1 MSFRKLLLAGA
12 ALAASTA
19 AVAAPANAS
28 IIDRPHFKVLGVVI
42 VWAADETNGNAPIA
56 TDFVIDDSVGGV
68 AANDTDLIGGAAV
81 DGRTVVTG
89 SLTPTKDS
97 TSTAALGDI
106 LTIDDDGNAANGV
119 TQSVDTGTPTS
130 FGAFDVTGETL
141 TGDLTHNSSFFVA
154 SNTAFNIDGTATA
167 LTQTGDFDMTDVSFS
182 MGVTVSGTAAND
194 GIDFGGNAQDPG
206 GTFGSFANLGAMTGG
221 TPVYQGNQRTAA
233 SAGTITGQSVRFDA
247 TYELGTS
254 GYDLSMGA
262 GEVEAEV
269 VYTVYVP

>member
-19 AVAAPANAS
+19 AVATPANAS

-42 VWAADETNGNAPIA
+42 VWAADETNGNTPIA
-56 TDFVIDDSVGGV
+56 TDFVINDTVGS
-68 AANDTDLIGGAAV
+68 NDTDLIGGTNV

-89 SLTPTKDS
+89 SLTPTSDG

-106 LTIDDDGNAANGV
+106 LVIDNDGDATNGV
-119 TQSVDTGTPTS
+119 TQSVDTATPTS

-141 TGDLTHNSSFFVA
+141 GGNLTHEASFFVA
-154 SNTAFNIDGTATA
+154 SNTVFNIDGAATA
-167 LTQTGDFDMTDVSFS
+167 ITQSGDFDMTDVTFN

-194 GIDFGGNAQDPG
+194 GIDFGGSAQDPG
-206 GTFGSFANLGAMTGG
+206 GSFPALANLNAMGSG
-221 TPVYQGNQRTAA
+221 TPVYQGGQRTAA
-233 SAGTITGQSVRFDA
+233 TAGSITAQSVRFDA

>member
-19 AVAAPANAS
+19 AVATPAHAS

-42 VWAADETNGNAPIA
+42 VWAADETNGNTPIA
-56 TDFVIDDSVGGV
+56 TDFVINDSVGGV
-68 AANDTDLIGGAAV
+68 AANDTDLIGGAAL

-89 SLTPTKDS
+89 SLTPTKDA

-106 LTIDDDGNAANGV
+106 LTIDDDGDATNGV
-119 TQSVDTGTPTS
+119 TQSIDTGTPTS
-130 FGAFDVTGETL
+130 FGAFDVTGESL
-141 TGDLTHNSSFFVA
+141 SGDLTHESSFFVA
-154 SNTAFNIDGTATA
+154 SNTVFNIDGTATA
-167 LTQTGDFDMTDVSFS
+167 VTETGDFDMTDVSFS

-206 GTFGSFANLGAMTGG
+206 GTFGTFANLGALTG

-233 SAGTITGQSVRFDA
+233 SAGSITGQSVRFDA
-247 TYELGTS
+247 TYELGTT